1 MIYRD
6 GNTFDRLLDDLC
18 LSELEWQSLIESITN
33 KMPKGMSL
41 NFNKDT
47 IDELQSDVDSLENQ
61 VEELEQDVMD
71 KENEILD
78 LEKKLKTWKDLT
90 KK

>member
-18 LSELEWQSLIESITN
+18 LSELEWQSLIESVAS

-41 NFNKDT
+41 NFNRDT
-47 IDELQSDVDSLENQ
+47 IDELQNEVDNLERS
-61 VEELEQDVMD
+61 VEELEQDLVD